1 MVALG
6 PHSKGK
12 QNSDMRYERI
22 TDIVDLAVRL
32 QASYT
37 GLTMDQIADEFRIS
51 RRTAERRR
59 AAVDQA
65 FGPLE
70 RRECFGDRRLRWR
83 LRSTKLAGL
92 LGVAPQTLAEL
103 ELSAETL
110 ARAGAAERAA
120 RVREC
125 ARKMRALQR
134 HGSCSP
140 DRDCD
145 LELILDTERPAMQPV
160 PAPRL
165 EPGLLDH
172 LREAVR
178 RGRVVDF
185 AYRSPGKGETRRSVR
200 PYGIVHGAR
209 SYLVGPT
216 AGPPAR
222 DPRLWR
228 LDRLGDPVLTDEV
241 FEADPDFDLRRY
253 AERSFGIFQEEPF
266 EVVLR
271 FAPEAA
277 AEAATWRFHPTQ
289 ALARNEDGA
298 LTVRFTAGG
307 ETEICRHLFTWG
319 ESVTVERPAR
329 LRRRLAE
336 MCSRLAA
343 RHGPGGSA

>member
-1 MVALG
+1 
-6 PHSKGK
+6 
-12 QNSDMRYERI
+12 MRYERA

-37 GLTMDQIADEFRIS
+37 GLTMDRIAEEFRIS

-59 AAVDQA
+59 AAVEQA

-83 LRSTKLAGL
+83 LRSPKLAGL
-92 LGVAPQTLAEL
+92 LGIAPQDLAEL

-120 RVREC
+120 RVRDC
-125 ARKMRALQR
+125 ALKLRALQR
-134 HGSCSP
+134 HGPSSP

-145 LELILDTERPAMQPV
+145 LELILGTERLAGQPL
-160 PAPRL
+160 PSPTL
-165 EPGLLDH
+165 EPGLLDQ

-178 RGRVVDF
+178 RCRVVDF
-185 AYRSPGKGETRRSVR
+185 AYRSPGTGAARRSVR

-209 SYLVGPT
+209 SYLVGP
-216 AGPPAR
+216 AAR
-222 DPRLWR
+222 GGDPRLWR
-228 LDRLGDPVLTDEV
+228 LDRLGDPVLTEEG
-241 FEADPDFDLRRY
+241 FEADPDFDLHRY
-253 AERSFGIFQEEPF
+253 AERSFGIFQQEPF

-271 FAPEAA
+271 FTPEAA

-289 ALARNEDGA
+289 TLTRNDDDS

-307 ETEICRHLFTWG
+307 ETEICWHLFTWG
-319 ESVTVERPAR
+319 ESVTVERPTR
-329 LRRRLAE
+329 LRRRLAA
-336 MCSRLAA
+336 MCSRLAT

>member
-1 MVALG
+1 
-6 PHSKGK
+6 
-12 QNSDMRYERI
+12 MRYERA

-32 QASYT
+32 QASHT
-37 GLTMDQIADEFRIS
+37 GLTMDRIAEEFRIS

-59 AAVDQA
+59 AAVEQA

-83 LRSTKLAGL
+83 LRSAKLAGL
-92 LGVAPQTLAEL
+92 LGIPPQDLAEL

-120 RVREC
+120 RVRDC
-125 ARKMRALQR
+125 AQKLRALQR
-134 HGSCSP
+134 HRSSSP
-140 DRDCD
+140 DHDCD
-145 LELILDTERPAMQPV
+145 LELILGTERLAMRPG
-160 PAPRL
+160 PSPIL
-165 EPGLLDH
+165 EPGLLDQ
-172 LREAVR
+172 LREAIR
-178 RGRVVDF
+178 RYRVVDF
-185 AYRSPGKGETRRSVR
+185 AYRSPGKGEARRSVR
-200 PYGIVHGAR
+200 PYGIVHGAH

-216 AGPPAR
+216 ARGG

-228 LDRLGDPVLTDEV
+228 LDRLGDPVLTDEG

-253 AERSFGIFQEEPF
+253 AERSFGIYQQEPF

-277 AEAATWRFHPTQ
+277 AEAAAWRFHPTQ
-289 ALARNEDGA
+289 TLTRNDDRS

-319 ESVTVERPAR
+319 DSVTVERPTR

-343 RHGPGGSA
+343 RHGQPRPA